1 MVLLG
6 ILDTIYKK
14 FRFTFI
20 QDKLENT
27 YMFKLF
33 KILFISLFLATS
45 SLAGS
50 DGQNNLSKKND
61 GEVKDCFEGLN
72 RGIFAFNQAL
82 DNIIVEPVAKGYM
95 YLPSPIRTGT
105 SNALSNLSLVVTI
118 PNNILQGDIGLAG
131 KNSGRFLVNST
142 IGILGIFDPAT
153 KLGLND
159 YEKEDWGQSLA
170 IWGVGEGCY
179 LVLPILGPST
189 LRDTVGSLTSYIGGD
204 AWYNITVRNDTRY
217 VSDFDYYA
225 SVATNG
231 IDFRAKNLESFQN
244 LEENSLDFYASVK
257 SLYLQDR
264 RKRIANSDD
273 ITETMDDS
281 DWEEIE
287 TQ

>member
-1 MVLLG
+1 MG
-6 ILDTIYKK
+6 ILDTFYKK

-33 KILFISLFLATS
+33 KILFISLFLTTS
-45 SLAGS
+45 CLAGS
-50 DGQNNLSKKND
+50 DGKNDLSKKNN

-82 DNIIVEPVAKGYM
+82 DNIIVEPLAKGYR

-131 KNSGRFLVNST
+131 KNTGRFLVNST

-153 KLGLND
+153 KIGLND
-159 YEKEDWGQSLA
+159 YEKEDWGQTLGT
-170 IWGVGEGCY
+170 WGVGEGCY

-189 LRDTVGSLTSYIGGD
+189 VRDAAGSIVNYMGGD
-204 AWYNITVRNDTRY
+204 AWYNITVKNDTRY

-225 SVATNG
+225 SVGTNG
-231 IDFRAKNLESFQN
+231 VDFRAKNLESFEN
-244 LEENSLDFYASVK
+244 LEKNSIDFYASVK

-264 RKRIANSDD
+264 KKRIANSDMA
-273 ITETMDDS
+273 TETMDDS
-281 DWEEIE
+281 NWEEIE
-287 TQ
+287 AQ